1 MLFVRKEMRKA
12 EAAAEFS
19 RYQQAFHDNNRG
31 SRQASHDNGQP
42 GPLGQQDDGQQ
53 AFHDKVN

>member
-1 MLFVRKEMRKA
+1 MRKA

-31 SRQASHDNGQP
+31 SRQASYDNGPP
-42 GPLGQQDDGQQ
+42 GPLGQTQQADGRGSQQ

>member
-1 MLFVRKEMRKA
+1 MRKA

-42 GPLGQQDDGQQ
+42 GSLGQQADGRGSQQ

>member
-1 MLFVRKEMRKA
+1 MRKA

-31 SRQASHDNGQP
+31 SRQASYDNGQP
-42 GPLGQQDDGQQ
+42 GPLGQQADGRGSQQ

>member
-1 MLFVRKEMRKA
+1 MRKA
-12 EAAAEFS
+12 EAAAEYS
-19 RYQQAFHDNNRG
+19 RYHKAFPDNNRG

-42 GPLGQQDDGQQ
+42 GPLGQQADGRGSQQ